1 MEYRLFMSIKQLVN
15 TKEILGGLLL
25 RRKIYQ
31 FIDEWVT
38 GENISAVLLFIILVI
53 CVRLKRN
60 LDKLNPTDIV
70 DFSLIISFIILFLS
84 KLVSNV
90 LLKPLRRVCEDATK
104 LSNNYKELAKK
115 YTLSNLITK
124 SNYSDKKECK
134 YLPVELIYARKKS
147 EEAYDI
153 KFTDS
158 LKQYELPDQIASISE
173 HLFKAHRESNT
184 YNSRCF
190 RLDKIT
196 KIDNEIN
203 MHISRTSYYDT
214 LLTNRA
220 MDFIWP
226 DGRSNR
232 DVYEPGPYISS
243 LEDSKMSNHIG
254 INGIIETKDEKFI
267 FVKQYGNNS
276 IGKNTIGTSIGT
288 VLKAE
293 YILKRDGSLVEDA
306 VVKAIQR
313 EIIEALEVKDLE
325 VKDIEIKKE
334 NIVAIYRDLVE
345 GGKPQILFYKKIN
358 IEQKKVCWKK
368 REKIIFIK
376 KDVVMNGEVKKN
388 GISTNEGDY
397 SMMPS
402 VVASSIL
409 IKYYLEKIDFPTEEP
424 NM

>member
-1 MEYRLFMSIKQLVN
+1 MSIKQLVN

-53 CVRLKRN
+53 CVNLTRN
-60 LDKLNPTDIV
+60 IDKLKPTDIV

-84 KLVSNV
+84 KLVSNI
-90 LLKPLRRVCEDATK
+90 LLKPIRRACEDATK
-104 LSNNYKELAKK
+104 LSNNYEELAKK
-115 YTLSNLITK
+115 YKLSNLITFR
-124 SNYSDKKECK
+124 NDSDKNENRNNDTCNC
-134 YLPVELIYARKKS
+134 LPVELICARKKS
-147 EEAYDI
+147 EETYSI

-158 LKQYELPDQIASISE
+158 LIHYELPGQIASISS
-173 HLFKAHRESNT
+173 HLFKAHRESDT
-184 YNSRCF
+184 HNSRCF

-196 KIDNEIN
+196 KIDNDIN
-203 MHISRTSYYDT
+203 MRISRTTYYD
-214 LLTNRA
+214 LLISNRT

-226 DGRSNR
+226 DKRSNR
-232 DVYEPGPYISS
+232 DIYEPGPYISS
-243 LEDSKMSNHIG
+243 LENSKMSNNIG
-254 INGIIETKDEKFI
+254 INGIIETKDGEFI
-267 FVKQYGNNS
+267 FVKQDGKNS

-288 VLKAE
+288 VLKEE
-293 YILKRDGSLVEDA
+293 YVLKKDGSLGDDA
-306 VVKAIQR
+306 VIRAI
-313 EIIEALEVKDLE
+313 ENIINEKF
-325 VKDIEIKKE
+325 EIKEEITKE

-376 KDVVMNGEVKKN
+376 KDVLMNGEFKIN
-388 GISTNEGDY
+388 GISTDEGDY
-397 SMMPS
+397 LMMPS

-409 IKYYLEKIDFPTEEP
+409 IKYYLEKIELPIRKHNNVTS
-424 NM
+424 